1 MSGPLPD
8 GFVWQEGARNDS
20 SIHIFII
27 SWGIFQNWRTDQFH
41 LISGWL
47 QTNFIQFF
55 LVFPSYITM
64 FSHKNREFLVNPL
77 WIRWIGAFASGISHC
92 SKTSTKS
99 RRSFWSHSRA
109 CSGSTQPVPKGDGRA
124 KGGWKQSKTS
134 PGRERWESYE
144 VQIV

>member
-1 MSGPLPD
+1 MSGPWPG

-55 LVFPSYITM
+55 LVISPCFP
-64 FSHKNREFLVNPL
+64 HKNGEFLIVSPDLLDRRLCQWNLPL
-77 WIRWIGAFASGISHC
+77 LKDFHEVPQVLLVAQQGLQWVHPTR
-92 SKTSTKS
+92 
-99 RRSFWSHSRA
+99 
-109 CSGSTQPVPKGDGRA
+109 PKGR
-124 KGGWKQSKTS
+124 WQSQRGLKTIENNRKHLQVGLS
-134 PGRERWESYE
+134 ENRVYS
-144 VQIV
+144 QL